1 MSKLGWLVLVGLGC
15 WIVLNTAIC
24 YLLDRWEAAE
34 QLRQDEERKRL
45 DKIITAS
52 HLPPR
57 ASGLRSDHRRVS

>member
-15 WIVLNTAIC
+15 WVVLQAGIC

-45 DKIITAS
+45 DKIIKAS
-52 HLPPR
+52 HLPPQ
-57 ASGLRSDHRRVS
+57 APGLKHSHRRVS